1 MAAPKRASAKLTQPA
16 VAGRETFMP
25 RRITNATIAGLLRR
39 YAGVLA
45 LQGANRFKVKAYR
58 RAADT
63 IETSPESMA
72 QLLSRGQDLAELP
85 AIGAAI
91 SALIAEIVRT
101 GMISR
106 LEQAAGE
113 LAPGLLELAGKP
125 GLDPKKI
132 LRLYKK
138 LQIASPAELREK
150 LDAGEVR
157 TLLGQRLDFQLRQAL
172 DPRPRMLLWA
182 AEKLVPGFKSYL
194 ASQCGASRVEPIG
207 SLRRKKDTVSDLGF
221 LVAGERAS
229 IIFKRFAGFGAAQSS
244 VSLGRKEILFELSG
258 GRSVKLIWTPEEAWG
273 LAMLQH
279 TGSPAHLEA
288 LKRRAAERKI
298 RLTRA
303 GLRKRAA
310 DEAQIYRALGLDPI
324 EPELREGRGE
334 IQAAATGELP
344 QLVAVGDL
352 KGDLHMHTTASDGAH
367 SIEDMA
373 LAALKRGYKYIA
385 ITDHS
390 RSLKIANGLSEKR
403 LFQQIREIDRIN
415 AKLRGITILKSAEVD
430 ILEDGRLDYSNAAL
444 RELDLT
450 VCSVHSKF
458 ALDSRRQTE
467 RIKRAMDN
475 PYFNILG
482 HATGRLLLQRE
493 GYAPDMEKLIAH
505 ASACGCCFEIN
516 SSPNRLDLSDEHARM
531 AKEAGV
537 KIAIST
543 DAHSISELQFIT
555 AGINQG
561 RRGWLE
567 PRDVLNAFSLSR
579 LKASLR
585 R

>member
-1 MAAPKRASAKLTQPA
+1 
-16 VAGRETFMP
+16 
-25 RRITNATIAGLLRR
+25 
-39 YAGVLA
+39 
-45 LQGANRFKVKAYR
+45 
-58 RAADT
+58 
-63 IETSPESMA
+63 
-72 QLLSRGQDLAELP
+72 
-85 AIGAAI
+85 
-91 SALIAEIVRT
+91 
-101 GMISR
+101 
-106 LEQAAGE
+106 
-113 LAPGLLELAGKP
+113 
-125 GLDPKKI
+125 
-132 LRLYKK
+132 
-138 LQIASPAELREK
+138 
-150 LDAGEVR
+150 
-157 TLLGQRLDFQLRQAL
+157 
-172 DPRPRMLLWA
+172 
-182 AEKLVPGFKSYL
+182 LVPGFESYL

-221 LVAGERAS
+221 LVAGNRAS
-229 IIFKRFAGFGAAQSS
+229 IIFKRFAGFGAVQSS
-244 VSLGRKEILFELSG
+244 APSGRQELLSQLSG

-273 LAMLQH
+273 LALLQH
-279 TGSPAHLEA
+279 TGAPAHLEA
-288 LKRRAAERKI
+288 LKQRAAVRKV

-303 GLRKRAA
+303 GLGERAA
-310 DEAQIYRALGLDPI
+310 DEARIYRALGLAPI

-344 QLVAVGDL
+344 QLVTAGDL
-352 KGDLHMHTTASDGAH
+352 KGDLHMHTTASDGAN
-367 SIEDMA
+367 SIEEMVQ
-373 LAALKRGYKYIA
+373 AALERGYKYIA

-390 RSLKIANGLSEKR
+390 QSLKIANGLSEDR
-403 LFQQIREIDRIN
+403 LFEQIREIDRIN

-493 GYAPDMEKLIAH
+493 GYAPDMEQLVAH
-505 ASACGCCFEIN
+505 ARACGCFFEIN

-531 AKEAGV
+531 AKDAGV
-537 KIAIST
+537 KIAINT
-543 DAHSISELQFIT
+543 DAHSISELRFIA
-555 AGINQG
+555 AGIHQG

-567 PRDVLNAFSLSR
+567 PRDVLNTFSLSK